1 MLKQEVLTEMYYK
14 ILNSRKEF
22 RLNFSKEFLLKLSPK
37 MRERRF
43 GPEEMVFKEGEH
55 IKRVFFLMH
64 GNIALQRTHVNVASN
79 IAATKSHEL
88 QKDINIKYLKKGD
101 VCGLESFL

>member
-1 MLKQEVLTEMYYK
+1 MLKQEVLTEMYFK

-64 GNIALQRTHVNVASN
+64 GNIALQRTHVTVAGNSN
-79 IAATKSHEL
+79 KASETS
-88 QKDINIKYLKKGD
+88 KDINIKYLKKGD